1 MKKLAKAS
9 CRRALLQGTLDL
21 LILQTL
27 THGPAHGQMLAF
39 KIFHDSKQAIRVS
52 SGSLYPALYR
62 LERQGDITSSRGVS
76 GKYRWARFYRLTLAG
91 RRELVSQ
98 LGGWAR
104 ICQSIELV
112 IRDK

>member
-52 SGSLYPALYR
+52 STSTRHQNCKKNAVSPANAAHAPL
-62 LERQGDITSSRGVS
+62 
-76 GKYRWARFYRLTLAG
+76 
-91 RRELVSQ
+91 
-98 LGGWAR
+98 
-104 ICQSIELV
+104 
-112 IRDK
+112 